1 MLTHLK
7 VRTGMIGVLI
17 AFVFALLLASLNGLY
32 SARKSDEQIRALNLL
47 TAVQLD
53 KLNNAAIWVTRA
65 SATSHSSL
73 LDRLAGRIESADQG
87 VTAAKERLNN
97 AQKLISEIIP
107 TLSDPQLIAT
117 GSELEHVFAEYA
129 KVVQQQINSTRLGDL
144 AEYSRMNDNAKAL
157 SQRYG
162 QVRDA
167 LTSLITSHVAQT
179 MADSRQRIH
188 QAELATGA
196 LIGLTLLL
204 AVACWIFISNRVLLP
219 LRQAGERFNE
229 MARGDLSQP
238 IKATSRNEIGQLFAS
253 LANMQK
259 SQRETLSQLSKTAVL
274 VSDAALNLN
283 GITRESS
290 RDLQQQHA
298 ELEMAV
304 TAVTQMTSAVEEVS
318 RNAVST
324 SEAAMASNRLAN
336 ESRQQVRLVRTEI
349 DSMNSDVQTTGEVIQ
364 RLASQTKE
372 IGKVLDVI
380 RSVSEQT
387 NLLALNAAIEA
398 ARAGESG
405 RGFAVVADEV
415 RTLAYRTQQSTLE
428 IEEMVGSI
436 QTSSSTA
443 VQSIAK
449 NSERAQRTLESTQTS
464 ERMLEDMFCAIAEIN
479 DRNLVIASATEE
491 QAQVSREVDRN
502 LLNIRQLATR
512 SGEGAEKT
520 EQSSQDLSRLA
531 VEMNE
536 IVGRFKL

>member
-17 AFVFALLLASLNGLY
+17 AFVFALLLASLNGFY
-32 SARKSDEQIRALNLL
+32 GARTSDEQIRDLNLL

-73 LDRLAGRIESADQG
+73 LDRLAGRTESADQG
-87 VTAAKERLNN
+87 VAAAKERLNN

-107 TLSDPQLIAT
+107 TLTDPQLIAA
-117 GSELEHVFAEYA
+117 GRELEQVFSEYA
-129 KVVQQQINSTRLGDL
+129 KVVRQQINSTRLGDL
-144 AEYSRMNDNAKAL
+144 VEYSRMNDSAKTL
-157 SQRYG
+157 GQRYG

-167 LTSLITSHVAQT
+167 FTALITSHIAQT
-179 MADSRQRIH
+179 MTDSRQRIH
-188 QAELATGA
+188 QAQLATGA
-196 LIGLTLLL
+196 LLVLTLLL
-204 AVACWIFISNRVLLP
+204 AIACWVFISNRVLLP

-238 IKATSRNEIGQLFAS
+238 ITAVSRNEIGQLFAS

-259 SQRETLSQLSKTAVL
+259 NQRDTLSQLSKTAAL
-274 VSDAALNLN
+274 VSDAAHNLN

-304 TAVTQMTSAVEEVS
+304 TAVTEMTSAVEEVS

-324 SEAAMASNRLAN
+324 SEAATASNRLAN
-336 ESRQQVRLVRTEI
+336 ESREQVRRVRTEI
-349 DSMNSDVQTTGEVIQ
+349 DSMNTDVQSTGEVIQ
-364 RLASQTKE
+364 RLASQTRD

-449 NSERAQRTLESTQTS
+449 NSERVQHTLESTQTS
-464 ERMLEDMFCAIAEIN
+464 ERMLEDIFSAIAEIN
-479 DRNLVIASATEE
+479 ERNLVIASATEE
-491 QAQVSREVDRN
+491 QAQVSREVDHN
-502 LLNIRQLATR
+502 LLNIRHLAAR
-512 SGEGAEKT
+512 SGEDAAKT
-520 EQSSQDLSRLA
+520 EQSSQELSRLA